1 MSCNFVLADPG
12 DWEREISNDDVETL
26 TRACYELLLIYKCL
40 KTQYNPRYE
49 HCKKCPQANLANTKS
64 LYIQDQFQKVKTVTS
79 EVDIV
84 VSGIKPYENE
94 PLASSSDEDD
104 DSQLDEDG
112 LSPAVLCA
120 RFNGEMALD
129 QWYVY
134 F

>member
-1 MSCNFVLADPG
+1 MSSSESSELERCLQSRSNSESENG
-12 DWEREISNDDVETL
+12 DSS
-26 TRACYELLLIYKCL
+26 EL
-40 KTQYNPRYE
+40 
-49 HCKKCPQANLANTKS
+49 
-64 LYIQDQFQKVKTVTS
+64 
-79 EVDIV
+79 DIV

-112 LSPAVLCA
+112 LSPSALCA
-120 RFNGEMALD
+120 RFKGEITLD

>member
-1 MSCNFVLADPG
+1 MSSSESSEHEESLHSRSISESENG
-12 DWEREISNDDVETL
+12 DS
-26 TRACYELLLIYKCL
+26 
-40 KTQYNPRYE
+40 
-49 HCKKCPQANLANTKS
+49 
-64 LYIQDQFQKVKTVTS
+64 S

-104 DSQLDEDG
+104 DSPLDEDG

-120 RFNGEMALD
+120 RFNGEMALN